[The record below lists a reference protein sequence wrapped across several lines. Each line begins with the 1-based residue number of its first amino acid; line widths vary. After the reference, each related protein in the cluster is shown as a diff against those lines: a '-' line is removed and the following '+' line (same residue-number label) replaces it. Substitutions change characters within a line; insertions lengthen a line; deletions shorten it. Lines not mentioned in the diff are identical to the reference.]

1 VCVGWVV
8 VAERDQTNPNRFGFQ
23 DKSQEKPQIVSVAL
37 MVNDLRKKNFK

>member
-8 VAERDQTNPNRFGFQ
+8 VAERDQKSPKRFRFQ
-23 DKSQEKPQIVSVAL
+23 EKSHEKPQILFVAL